1 MIQPPLL
8 FNYFATFIARDVV
21 FYTITTISTSIIS
34 IQNIDKFIVEH
45 KDNDYI
51 IFSSQLEKT
60 DLINKL
66 VITSSIIK
74 NIFIKHSTIDD
85 KIDFDKIFNI
95 PSVELIT
102 KTTEDKTD
110 FDFDIINNVNYNEIK
125 VEIPEPV
132 KISILSTLETIH
144 NINVIFDLI
153 HKKIIEYNKSYFNFY
168 KLNITNEIQ
177 KINYL
182 NEIFNSRLD
191 MLFKIITIYNEKM

>member
-45 KDNDYI
+45 KDNDYV

-74 NIFIKHSTIDD
+74 DIFIKHSSTDN

-95 PSVELIT
+95 PSVELIMKT
-102 KTTEDKTD
+102 KVDETD

-144 NINVIFDLI
+144 NINIIFDLI

-168 KLNITNEIQ
+168 KVNITNEIQ
-177 KINYL
+177 KINHL

>member
-45 KDNDYI
+45 KDNDYV

-74 NIFIKHSTIDD
+74 DIFIKHSSTDN

-102 KTTEDKTD
+102 KTKVDETD

-144 NINVIFDLI
+144 NINIIFDLI

-177 KINYL
+177 KINHL

>member
-34 IQNIDKFIVEH
+34 IQNIDKFIIEH
-45 KDNDYI
+45 KDNDYV

-66 VITSSIIK
+66 VIISSIIK
-74 NIFIKHSTIDD
+74 DIFIKHSLDND
-85 KIDFDKIFNI
+85 NKIDFDKIFNI

-102 KTTEDKTD
+102 SDETEY
-110 FDFDIINNVNYNEIK
+110 DIIQNINYNEIK

-144 NINVIFDLI
+144 NINIVFDLI
-153 HKKIIEYNKSYFNFY
+153 HKKIVKYNKSYFNFY
-168 KLNITNEIQ
+168 KLNITNEIE
-177 KINYL
+177 KINHL

-191 MLFKIITIYNEKM
+191 MLLKIIGIYNEKM

>member
-74 NIFIKHSTIDD
+74 DIFIKHSTNDN
-85 KIDFDKIFNI
+85 KIDFNKIFNI

-102 KTTEDKTD
+102 NISTD
-110 FDFDIINNVNYNEIK
+110 ETDYDIIQNVNYNEIK

-144 NINVIFDLI
+144 NINNVFDLI
-153 HKKIIEYNKSYFNFY
+153 HKKIVKYNKSYFNFY

-177 KINYL
+177 KINHL
-182 NEIFNSRLD
+182 NKIFNARLD
-191 MLFKIITIYNEKM
+191 MLFKIITIYNEKI

>member
-45 KDNDYI
+45 KDNDYV

-74 NIFIKHSTIDD
+74 DIFIKHSSTDN
-85 KIDFDKIFNI
+85 KIDFNKIFNI

-102 KTTEDKTD
+102 KTKIDETD

-125 VEIPEPV
+125 VEIQEPV

-177 KINYL
+177 KINHL